1 MEKIKLRNL
10 KKNLGTV
17 LLFLVALFAGTAPG
31 VADETEK
38 ITIPLTKLSAVGT
51 MDLKGSQSTYVLKV
65 PIPDRWR
72 IKGAVLHLS
81 YVNSSALLPQRSKLV
96 VRLDGHVLAQVTL
109 QALSPRGEVDVAL
122 PTELLRPGY
131 NDLEFFVSQSN
142 AERCTDPV
150 APELWTTL
158 ELDKSH
164 LALDY
169 HWEKVPMALATVSD
183 FLFDP
188 KLVGLNVV
196 HIALEDFSEDN
207 LYLAALA
214 ASGVAIRFEYRPVH
228 FTLSSELTEGVDNL
242 VIGSREFVTKLFQDL
257 SPSVTTAL
265 LGVSPLPT
273 EVEEYEGGELIRK
286 TVPDPTHAMICISG
300 SNHEEVLRATQAFS
314 LLSYPLP
321 DARYAKVD
329 GVSVPEV
336 SRYSGKVLLTPGER
350 YIFRDLGF
358 STATFQGLRPAHK
371 DLAFRIPS
379 DVLIKPNEYAVL
391 SMHLAYGSEMRRDSV
406 VNIIL
411 NGKFA
416 TAIPLDDE
424 KGGRFQGYRV
434 SLPSYLLKR
443 GYNTVTFAPV
453 LTPLETGECIF
464 LQTENL
470 RMTLYDDS
478 WIEVPAMNHWIGMP
492 EIAAFFQ
499 DGFPFAKWPDWR
511 ETTVV
516 LMERGA
522 QPATA
527 AINLLTM
534 ICQKTGIQPFEIR
547 FAYDMGK
554 GVGREL
560 LMVSSIAALPSSI
573 LQNSPIAPET
583 PYPFFGELPRVK
595 KAKSWWKKLEKKVFP
610 TEQPYLSEPEV
621 ISGRVHLTT
630 KLGAGRLLLT
640 EFQSPYDEVRTALLV
655 SAETNEGLL
664 RGALAL
670 WEPSVQAACREDL
683 VIVELDGPDFKTY
696 TQKVGKTYYVG
707 KIGPFNRLDY
717 LSHNYPLAFF
727 GTLFFSLLVLAFILH
742 RVLKRFR
749 AKRVEHD

>member
-1 MEKIKLRNL
+1 MEKVKLRNL
-10 KKNLGTV
+10 RKNFGTV
-17 LLFLVALFAGTAPG
+17 LLFLLVSFAVAAPG

-81 YVNSSALLPQRSKLV
+81 YVNSSALLAERSKLV

-109 QALSPRGEVDVAL
+109 QPLSPRGEVDVVL

-158 ELDKSH
+158 ELEKSH
-164 LALDY
+164 FTLDY
-169 HWEKVPMALATVSD
+169 HWEKVPMTLATISD

-188 KLVGLNVV
+188 KLIGLNVV

-214 ASGVAIRFEYRPVH
+214 ASGVAVRFQYRPVH

-242 VIGSREFVTKLFQDL
+242 VIGSREFVTKIFQDL

-265 LGVSPLPT
+265 LGVAPLPT
-273 EVEEYEGGELIRK
+273 KVEEYEGDELIRK
-286 TVPDPTHAMICISG
+286 IVPDPTHAMICISG
-300 SNHEEVLRATQAFS
+300 SNHEEVSRAAKAFS

-321 DARYAKVD
+321 DAQYARVD

-336 SRYSGKVLLTPGER
+336 SRYSGKVLLAPGER
-350 YIFRDLGF
+350 YIFRDVGF
-358 STATFQGLRPAHK
+358 STATFQGLRPPHK
-371 DLAFRIPS
+371 DLIFRIPS

-391 SMHLAYGSEMRRDSV
+391 SVHVAYGSEMRRDSV

-424 KGGRFQGYRV
+424 KGGRYQGYRV

-478 WIEVPAMNHWIGMP
+478 WIEIPSMNHWIGMP

-522 QPATA
+522 QTAAA

-547 FAYDMGK
+547 FAYDMGEAAS
-554 GVGREL
+554 REL
-560 LMVSSIAALPSSI
+560 LMVSSVAALPSSI
-573 LQNSPIAPET
+573 LQSLPIAPET
-583 PYPFFGELPRVK
+583 PYPFVGELPRVK
-595 KAKSWWKKLEKKVFP
+595 KAKSWWKKIEKKIFP
-610 TEQPYLSEPEV
+610 TEQPYFSEPEV
-621 ISGRVHLTT
+621 ISGGVHLTT

-640 EFQSPYDEVRTALLV
+640 EFQSPYDEVRTTLLV
-655 SAETNEGLL
+655 SAETNEDLL

-670 WEPSVQAACREDL
+670 WEPSVQAACGEDL
-683 VIVELDGPDFKTY
+683 VIVELDRPDFKTY

-742 RVLKRFR
+742 RLLKRFR

>member
-1 MEKIKLRNL
+1 MEKVKLRNL
-10 KKNLGTV
+10 KKNCGTV
-17 LLFLVALFAGTAPG
+17 LLFLVVSLAVAAPG

-51 MDLKGSQSTYVLKV
+51 MDLKGSQSTYVLKM

-72 IKGAVLHLS
+72 IKAAVLHLS

-109 QALSPRGEVDVAL
+109 QPLSPRGEVDVVL
-122 PTELLRPGY
+122 PTKLLRPGY

-188 KLVGLNVV
+188 KLIGLNVV

-214 ASGVAIRFEYRPVH
+214 ASGVAIRFQYRPVH

-242 VIGSREFVTKLFQDL
+242 VIGNTEFVTKIFQDL

-265 LGVSPLPT
+265 LGVTPLTT
-273 EVEEYEGGELIRK
+273 EVEEYEGDELIRK

-300 SNHEEVLRATQAFS
+300 NNHEEVLRATQAFS

-321 DARYAKVD
+321 DAQYAQVD
-329 GVSVPEV
+329 AVSVPEV

-358 STATFQGLRPAHK
+358 STATFQGLNPPHK
-371 DLAFRIPS
+371 DLTFRIPS

-391 SMHLAYGSEMRRDSV
+391 SIHLTYGSEMRRDSV

-434 SLPSYLLKR
+434 SLPSHLLKR

-470 RMTLYDDS
+470 RITLYDDS
-478 WIEVPAMNHWIGMP
+478 SIEIPAMNHWIAMP

-516 LMERGA
+516 LMEKHA
-522 QPATA
+522 QTAAA

-547 FAYDMGK
+547 FAYDMGEEAS
-554 GVGREL
+554 REL

-573 LQNSPIAPET
+573 LENSPIAPET

-595 KAKSWWKKLEKKVFP
+595 KAKSWWKRLEKTIFP

-621 ISGRVHLTT
+621 TSGRVRLTT

-640 EFQSPYDEVRTALLV
+640 EFQSPYDEVRTGLLV
-655 SAETNEGLL
+655 SAETNEDLL
-664 RGALAL
+664 RGTFAL
-670 WEPSVQAACREDL
+670 WEPSVQARCREDL
-683 VIVELDGPDFKTY
+683 IIVELDRPDFKTY

-707 KIGPFNRLDY
+707 KIGPFSRLDY

-727 GTLFFSLLVLAFILH
+727 GALFFSLLVLAFILH
-742 RVLKRFR
+742 RLLKRLG